1 MTELELSHRRL
12 TRVRVEGLL
21 ERFDHDISFDPNWRF
36 LILHG
41 PNGVGKTRLLEFLHS
56 VFNGRY
62 VRLTRIPFHNARLEF
77 HDGAAISITRVR
89 PSSESQLILDEETM
103 HPGKPDE
110 ETLFF
115 ELEVPG
121 RIPASCSI
129 APSIEPEDRRMMSR
143 IARDY
148 PVQRIDYDLWM
159 DLPTGDTLTFP
170 EIVERYEL
178 PIASEAISDK
188 MPDDLLE
195 ALGTYKVHFIETQ
208 RLLNPHQS
216 FQRPGPSRVE
226 YPAQQS
232 TVVSYAEDLRHEL
245 DRVLATNSR
254 TSQELDRSFPSRLF
268 KEELEAETE
277 MEAQLRERYNEQLNL
292 RSRLADIAILASSAD
307 LRLPDRSLEPWE
319 QKVFRTYLDDAAAK
333 LETFQP
339 LLHRLELL
347 REIINERFLF
357 KDLAYDRDTGFIFED
372 EDSEILLNLK
382 ELSSGEQH
390 ELVLFYDLL
399 MNVEEH
405 SLVLIDEPEISL
417 HVAWQK
423 AFLNDLDRVASLT
436 SLRFIIATHSPQIIG
451 NWWDQAVELYNTNR

>member
-1 MTELELSHRRL
+1 M
-12 TRVRVEGLL
+12 
-21 ERFDHDISFDPNWRF
+21 
-36 LILHG
+36 
-41 PNGVGKTRLLEFLHS
+41 K
-56 VFNGRY
+56 
-62 VRLTRIPFHNARLEF
+62 A
-77 HDGAAISITRVR
+77 
-89 PSSESQLILDEETM
+89 SSDTQLVLDEEDM
-103 HPGKPDE
+103 HVGRSD
-110 ETLFF
+110 TDALTF
-115 ELEVPG
+115 ELQIPG
-121 RIPASCSI
+121 RIPISYSI
-129 APSIEPEDRRMMSR
+129 TPTIEPEDRRVMSR
-143 IARDY
+143 VARDY

-170 EIVERYEL
+170 EIAERYG
-178 PIASEAISDK
+178 IAVFSETVSDN
-188 MPDDLLE
+188 MPE
-195 ALGTYKVHFIETQ
+195 ALFEALESYKVHFIETQ
-208 RLLNPHQS
+208 RLLNPRQS
-216 FQRPGPSRVE
+216 TQRPGPSRVE

-232 TVVSYAEDLRHEL
+232 TVVSYAEDLRQEL

-268 KEELEAETE
+268 REELEAETE
-277 MEAQLRERYNEQLNL
+277 MEDQLRERYNEQLNL

-307 LRLPDRSLEPWE
+307 LRLPDRELLGWE

-333 LETFQP
+333 LESFQP

-357 KDLAYDRDTGFIFED
+357 KDLAYDRDRGFIFED
-372 EDSEILLNLK
+372 EDSEAMLDLRD
-382 ELSSGEQH
+382 LSSGEQH

-451 NWWDQAVELYNTNR
+451 NWWDQAVELYSTH